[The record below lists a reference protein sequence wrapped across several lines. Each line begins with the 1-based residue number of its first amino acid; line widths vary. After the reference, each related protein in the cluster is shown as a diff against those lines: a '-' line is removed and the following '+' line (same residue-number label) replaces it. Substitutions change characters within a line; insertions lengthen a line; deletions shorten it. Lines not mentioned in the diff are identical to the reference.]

1 MLQQVH
7 PEAMQPEDQ
16 PLGAEAAPGEDLQDH
31 LEDHQG
37 PGDLQDQADDRSPD
51 LLREVAAGRIGTGSG
66 GPEMIGIEIPAGVAT
81 QATPTQDRNSALKIE
96 KTLSPARLFTKLLS
110 TPGSCT
116 LDKN

>member
-37 PGDLQDQADDRSPD
+37 PGDLQEQADDRSPD
-51 LLREVAAGRIGTGSG
+51 LLREVAAGRIGTGYG
-66 GPEMIGIEIPAGVAT
+66 GPEMTGTEIPAGAAT
-81 QATPTQDRNSALKIE
+81 HAAPHQDKPEDEKLSADL
-96 KTLSPARLFTKLLS
+96 
-110 TPGSCT
+110 
-116 LDKN
+116 